1 MKKLFFFLFLIPT
14 ITFLLLNCK
23 SNKLLKNNKIDWVET
38 KAQKL
43 YSNYET
49 LYNADSSFVI
59 VKTDNKQSDVPNFQ
73 LKFSVLNVTQK
84 KLVLEKTMDNTKLR
98 WISAFEIETITQLG
112 YEDKKTGKSNKTSII
127 ILK

>member
-38 KAQKL
+38 KARDL
-43 YSNYET
+43 YSKYEI

>member
-38 KAQKL
+38 KARDL
-43 YSNYET
+43 YSKYEI
-49 LYNADSSFVI
+49 LYNVDSSFVI

-112 YEDKKTGKSNKTSII
+112 YEDKKTGKSNKTSVI

>member
-1 MKKLFFFLFLIPT
+1 MIPT

-38 KAQKL
+38 KARDL
-43 YSNYET
+43 YSKYEI

>member
-38 KAQKL
+38 KARDL
-43 YSNYET
+43 YSKYEI
-49 LYNADSSFVI
+49 LYNVDSSFVI